1 MFCRFCK
8 FSVLVTALRNAGELM
23 LSRIFIIF
31 KERTMNLIE
40 HARRCRVLLVLLCL
54 GIFSASCTSTL
65 PAKESR
71 DVVAATPEPAPAST
85 APAPVSIAPAKAIPV
100 EEMVATVNGK
110 PITIWEFNARYA
122 ATMRE
127 RYYHGRPP
135 EGQEEAVRKEV
146 LDLLIENA
154 LLVEEAGKRGIKP
167 DEAKFA
173 EAAAKAEARYGAM
186 PEWKRDREE
195 ALSMIKE
202 QVEDKSLIE
211 QASQALREVPPP
223 VPDEVRAYYG
233 QHPESFT
240 EPEQLRLSVILLKV
254 DPGVPAD
261 VGKAREEAQNLYLR
275 LKDGADFAELA
286 RQNSGDGSAE
296 KGGDMGYMHGGMLPE
311 QIQVMIDK
319 LQVGMVSEPV
329 RVLEGVAL
337 YRVDERVPPILREF
351 KEVEA
356 RAQNLLVRE
365 QQDLAWKEATKR
377 LRENARIEILVSM
390 SDGSTKPIADSSIK
404 QDGGTAGE
412 PPIAPASSDAQ
423 NEVAK
428 QKIEKK
434 KSSKKKISKK
444 KKINDKKL

>member
-1 MFCRFCK
+1 
-8 FSVLVTALRNAGELM
+8 
-23 LSRIFIIF
+23 
-31 KERTMNLIE
+31 MNLIE
-40 HARRCRVLLVLLCL
+40 HARRRCVLLALLCL

-65 PAKESR
+65 PAREPR
-71 DVVAATPEPAPAST
+71 DVVAATPDPAPAST
-85 APAPVSIAPAKAIPV
+85 APAPAPPKVIPV

-110 PITIWEFNARYA
+110 PITIWDFNARYA

-135 EGQEEAVRKEV
+135 EGQEEAVRLEV
-146 LDLLIENA
+146 FDLLVESA

-211 QASQALREVPPP
+211 QVSKALREVPQPAP
-223 VPDEVRAYYG
+223 AEVRAYYG

-254 DPGVPAD
+254 DPGTPAD
-261 VGKAREEAQNLYLR
+261 LGKAREEAQSLYLR

-286 RQNSGDGSAE
+286 RQNSGDSSAE

-311 QIQVMIDK
+311 KIQEMINM
-319 LQVGMVSEPV
+319 LQVGEVSEPA
-329 RVLEGVAL
+329 RVLEGVAM
-337 YRVDERVPPILREF
+337 YRVAERVPPVLREF
-351 KEVEA
+351 KDVEA

-365 QQDLAWKEATKR
+365 QQDLAWKEAIKR
-377 LRENARIEILVSM
+377 LRENAKIEILVSM
-390 SDGSTKPIADSSIK
+390 SDGNAKPKADHSVK
-404 QDGGTAGE
+404 QGGDTAGE
-412 PPIAPASSDAQ
+412 QPIAPASSDAQ

-434 KSSKKKISKK
+434 KSKKKISKK